1 MLMKDS
7 KKEWK
12 GSDYLLGY
20 NHCPSLLPSLYPRQ
34 RERGSDYILYKIEVI
49 ISYIRYNHSPLYC
62 GLGYNNVGSERGA
75 ITSGA
80 KLSQDTRTV
89 YPPTDLLLDFPTHLD
104 GGGGHK
110 PAERSLFLHIV

>member
-1 MLMKDS
+1 MQDLNNAIQRMLMKDS

-12 GSDYLLGY
+12 GSDYLLG
-20 NHCPSLLPSLYPRQ
+20 
-34 RERGSDYILYKIEVI
+34 
-49 ISYIRYNHSPLYC
+49 YNHSPLYC

>member
-1 MLMKDS
+1 MIQRMLMKDS

-12 GSDYLLGY
+12 GSNYILGY
-20 NHCPSLLPSLYPRQ
+20 NHSPSFLPSLYPRQ
-34 RERGSDYILYKIEVI
+34 RERGSDYVLG
-49 ISYIRYNHSPLYC
+49 YNHSPLYL
-62 GLGYNNVGSERGA
+62 GLGYNNVGSERGV

-80 KLSQDTRTV
+80 KQFQDTCTV